1 MDLCLYRPVSANL
14 QAIIKGVSPHGLI
27 DYVSHVLTYNR
38 CLGKPYYNR
47 SLSMMIIRRITT
59 GYACR
64 TVEGIHYKALREYY
78 MDNVEYAFQL
88 FKKAIALG
96 YYESLAVLASL
107 RILVTE
113 TTVHPEEVYQML
125 IETRDKC
132 PNCAAMLAYYMWKG
146 YGNGGCTDRER
157 AYDIASAGGGAKGT
171 FAEGTFGGGGAKGT
185 FGGGNGS
192 SYACLVLGLSHCTDQ
207 GRFTIDYKKAFRYF
221 LRASIGGLTLA
232 TYYVGHMLIKGEGV
246 KANIKKGKM
255 YLLRA
260 GKEGL
265 SDAWFRLAM
274 YYYKRHN
281 KDSALYYCMIA
292 YHRGHPLALK
302 LFHKLGGN
310 DEQLKMPI
318 PYKMRMRAWARI

>member
-1 MDLCLYRPVSANL
+1 MDLCLYRPPVSDNL
-14 QAIIKGVSPHGLI
+14 QAIIKGVSQHGLI
-27 DYVSHVLTYNR
+27 DYVSHVLTYNHS
-38 CLGKPYYNR
+38 LGKPYYNR

-59 GYACR
+59 GQACR

-113 TTVHPEEVYQML
+113 TTVRPEEVYQML

-157 AYDIASAGGGAKGT
+157 AYDIASAGGG
-171 FAEGTFGGGGAKGT
+171 
-185 FGGGNGS
+185 GNGS
-192 SYACLVLGLSHCTDQ
+192 SYACLVLGLSHCTEQ

-221 LRASIGGLTLA
+221 LRASISGLTLA

-318 PYKMRMRAWARI
+318 PYKMRMRARARI

>member
-1 MDLCLYRPVSANL
+1 MDLCLYRPPVSDNL

-27 DYVSHVLTYNR
+27 DYISSKLAYNHS
-38 CLGKPYYNR
+38 LGKPYYNR

-157 AYDIASAGGGAKGT
+157 AYDIASASAFGA
-171 FAEGTFGGGGAKGT
+171 
-185 FGGGNGS
+185 GNGS

-221 LRASIGGLTLA
+221 LRASISGLTLA

-302 LFHKLGGN
+302 LFHKLGGTT
-310 DEQLKMPI
+310 EQLKMPLA
-318 PYKMRMRAWARI
+318 KVSVDHRS